1 MKYHTTTQLRW
12 DLAQAHED
20 LAVALRECDCDIV
33 GGNYSASCSF
43 PDRTHALARS
53 KRTYDTGIQRV
64 RDARTTLIAEGLEL

>member
-12 DLAQAHED
+12 DLAQAYED

-33 GGNYSASCSF
+33 GGNYSESCSVA
-43 PDRTHALARS
+43 DRTDALARS
-53 KRTYDTGIQRV
+53 KRMLDGGMERV